1 MVLALSTLV
10 SPPVKSSWVR
20 DPTKRRKQ
28 MNNSVEYLG
37 FKAEINQLCQNGILV
52 GFSNEDIIR
61 ALKAQIQMEEQY
73 LDTRDRLELQCA
85 S

>member
-1 MVLALSTLV
+1 
-10 SPPVKSSWVR
+10 
-20 DPTKRRKQ
+20 

-37 FKAEINQLCQNGILV
+37 FKVEINQLCQNGIRL

-61 ALKAQIQMEEQY
+61 ALKAQVQMEEQY
-73 LDTRDRLELQCA
+73 LDTRDRLELQRA

>member
-1 MVLALSTLV
+1 
-10 SPPVKSSWVR
+10 
-20 DPTKRRKQ
+20 

-37 FKAEINQLCQNGILV
+37 FKVEINQICQNGITL

-61 ALKAQIQMEEQY
+61 ALKAQIHMEEQY